1 MVAEAV
7 AVVERQISGLG
18 ARLRIDLAED
28 LPPLHADRVQLQQVL
43 INLLVNAAQAM
54 EEHASPLRII
64 DIRAM
69 TQGGNVIIAVA
80 DTGPGF
86 AQDQAGQ
93 IFNAFYT
100 TKAAG
105 MGIGLS
111 VSKTIIEAHDGT
123 ISASNR
129 PEGGA
134 SFVINLPAA
143 PPV

>member
-1 MVAEAV
+1 
-7 AVVERQISGLG
+7 
-18 ARLRIDLAED
+18 
-28 LPPLHADRVQLQQVL
+28 
-43 INLLVNAAQAM
+43 M